1 VTTIQRPATV
11 HAMHALSLGVRRC
24 GLGRPGGPGHP
35 EDTLCC
41 RETEPAHRLGVVQR
55 NALAAAEA
63 HSEVELRFRE
73 TLPGQIYLKTIKSA
87 SIFLSHFFPLVFACQ

>member
-1 VTTIQRPATV
+1 
-11 HAMHALSLGVRRC
+11 
-24 GLGRPGGPGHP
+24 
-35 EDTLCC
+35 
-41 RETEPAHRLGVVQR
+41 VVQR